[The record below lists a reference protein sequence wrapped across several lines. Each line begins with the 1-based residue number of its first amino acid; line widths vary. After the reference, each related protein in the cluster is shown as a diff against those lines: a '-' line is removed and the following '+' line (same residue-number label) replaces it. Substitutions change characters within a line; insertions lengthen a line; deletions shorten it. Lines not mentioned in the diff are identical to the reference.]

1 MIEGYTEK
9 GLYPYS
15 KFYLRQ
21 VHDRYGCFWKNHF
34 STIGI
39 NGMNEC
45 CLNFLGVSIATEEGS
60 AFSRKVMTFMR
71 EVMAE
76 FQEETGN
83 IYNLEATPAERC
95 V

>member
-1 MIEGYTEK
+1 MEIARDSLEVKRKVIEGYTEK

-45 CLNFLGVSIATEEGS
+45 CLNFLGVSIATEEGVPS
-60 AFSRKVMTFMR
+60 AAR
-71 EVMAE
+71 
-76 FQEETGN
+76 
-83 IYNLEATPAERC
+83 
-95 V
+95 